1 MKVKSGLIKKLRI
14 EKNWSQEELSVQSGL
29 SLRTIQRIESGG
41 NPSMESLKILAAT
54 FGVTVDQMLEKENV
68 EINTPLEAVKT
79 GFEQFSNFSG
89 KATRYEYWWF
99 LLFLLIVMSVATS
112 IHEKV
117 GMIVDVLFLV
127 PLVAAGNRRLNDA
140 GESPWWQLF
149 LLAPFGFIIV
159 LILMARPSRETTEE
173 KPL

>member
-14 EKNWSQEELSVQSGL
+14 ERNWSQEELSAESGL

-41 NPSMESLKILAAT
+41 NPSMESLKILSET
-54 FGVTVDQMLEKENV
+54 FGLTVDQMLEKETV
-68 EINTPLEAVKT
+68 GVKTPMEAVKT

-89 KATRYEYWWF
+89 RATRYEYWWF
-99 LLFLLIVMSVATS
+99 LLFLLIVMSVATI

-149 LLAPFGFIIV
+149 LLAPFGFIV
-159 LILMARPSRETTEE
+159 VFILMARPSKVTTEE
-173 KPL
+173 KTL